1 MLNEYSWLK
10 HCCLL
15 VTHYYYYWI
24 LLQWIFLTYIHLF
37 NQPLIN
43 MMLKFSMQNINIYML
58 LWRRLIKKKML
69 CLFYTRKACGRRRL
83 RAYIYCWSLVPPLH
97 QLSVCVSGKCPFYTP
112 GRRVDRVRSGT
123 PGDSRYAIVSAIQLP
138 SCQINIPLKLIMAS
152 STALVYTAI
161 LFL

>member
-1 MLNEYSWLK
+1 
-10 HCCLL
+10 
-15 VTHYYYYWI
+15 
-24 LLQWIFLTYIHLF
+24 
-37 NQPLIN
+37 
-43 MMLKFSMQNINIYML
+43 ML
-58 LWRRLIKKKML
+58 LWTLLERRLIKKKML

-152 STALVYTAI
+152 STADPFSISHCVINGKHLHKAVLWQFVVFYLVTEHFQSANKSS
-161 LFL
+161 

>member
-1 MLNEYSWLK
+1 
-10 HCCLL
+10 
-15 VTHYYYYWI
+15 
-24 LLQWIFLTYIHLF
+24 
-37 NQPLIN
+37 
-43 MMLKFSMQNINIYML
+43 ML
-58 LWRRLIKKKML
+58 LWTLLERRLIKKKML
-69 CLFYTRKACGRRRL
+69 CLFYTLKACGRRRL

-152 STALVYTAI
+152 STALVYTTI
-161 LFL
+161 LFSISHCVINGKHLYKAVLWQFVVFYLVTEHFQSANKSS

>member
-1 MLNEYSWLK
+1 
-10 HCCLL
+10 
-15 VTHYYYYWI
+15 
-24 LLQWIFLTYIHLF
+24 
-37 NQPLIN
+37 
-43 MMLKFSMQNINIYML
+43 ML
-58 LWRRLIKKKML
+58 LWTLLERRLIKKKML

-138 SCQINIPLKLIMAS
+138 SCQINNYTIKTNYGVINGISLYCDPFSISHCVINGKHLYKAVLWQFVVFYLVTEHFQSANKS
-152 STALVYTAI
+152 S
-161 LFL
+161 

>member
-1 MLNEYSWLK
+1 
-10 HCCLL
+10 
-15 VTHYYYYWI
+15 
-24 LLQWIFLTYIHLF
+24 
-37 NQPLIN
+37 
-43 MMLKFSMQNINIYML
+43 ML
-58 LWRRLIKKKML
+58 LWTLLERRLIKKKML

-83 RAYIYCWSLVPPLH
+83 RAYIYCWSSVPPLH
-97 QLSVCVSGKCPFYTP
+97 QPSVCVSGKCPFYTP

-161 LFL
+161 LFSISHCVINGKHLYKAVLWPFVVFYLVTEHFQSANKSS

>member
-1 MLNEYSWLK
+1 MLSTCDPLLLLLNFTAMNFLNIHSSIESTTYK
-10 HCCLL
+10 HDA
-15 VTHYYYYWI
+15 
-24 LLQWIFLTYIHLF
+24 QIFNAKH
-37 NQPLIN
+37 
-43 MMLKFSMQNINIYML
+43 KHIYML
-58 LWRRLIKKKML
+58 LWTLLERRLIKKKML
-69 CLFYTRKACGRRRL
+69 CLFFTRKACGRRRL